1 MLAANTCVNTLL
13 LFLNGTV
20 EVHKEVG
27 MSQEAVEQLLGRL
40 VTDDRFRRRAMVAFE
55 DLLEED
61 GFQLSKKEQQ
71 AIKLEDLIRL
81 EMVAVRLDSSL
92 KRFC

>member
-1 MLAANTCVNTLL
+1 MLTR
-13 LFLNGTV
+13 
-20 EVHKEVG
+20 EVG
-27 MSQEAVEQLLGRL
+27 MSQEAVEQFLGRL

-55 DLLEED
+55 DLLEEE

-81 EMVAVRLDSSL
+81 EMVAARLDTSL
-92 KRFC
+92 KRFSG

>member
-1 MLAANTCVNTLL
+1 
-13 LFLNGTV
+13 
-20 EVHKEVG
+20 
-27 MSQEAVEQLLGRL
+27 MSQEAVEQFFGRL

-55 DLLEED
+55 DLLEEE

-81 EMVAVRLDSSL
+81 EMVAARLDTAL
-92 KRFC
+92 KRFSG

>member
-1 MLAANTCVNTLL
+1 MIA
-13 LFLNGTV
+13 
-20 EVHKEVG
+20 KEVG
-27 MSQEAVEQLLGRL
+27 MSQEAVEQFFGRL

-55 DLLEED
+55 DLLLEE

-81 EMVAVRLDSSL
+81 EMVSAKLDTTL
-92 KRFC
+92 KRFSG